1 MIIDWTEVLK
11 FTLSIVAI
19 LISVISV
26 TIAWK
31 NTQKQIRV
39 NKLEEIVTILYN
51 LHRMYNRMFWLLVDL
66 QKELNPENEESLR
79 YDWNI
84 ESKVFLESAKEYLPK
99 DSFNRLRILS
109 NAYLPN
115 DNLKFRLTAIGSLY
129 SELFMALETRSDHVL
144 EKYKGKIPKPS
155 SVSNFISLIEK
166 DLIKEMNL
174 GFDGMTIKLYK
185 SYKEGQFLRDLK
197 IED

>member
-66 QKELNPENEESLR
+66 QKELNPENEENLG

-84 ESKVFLESAKEYLPK
+84 ESKVFLESVKDYFPK
-99 DSFNRLRILS
+99 DSFNRLRIL
-109 NAYLPN
+109 L
-115 DNLKFRLTAIGSLY
+115 
-129 SELFMALETRSDHVL
+129 
-144 EKYKGKIPKPS
+144 GK
-155 SVSNFISLIEK
+155 
-166 DLIKEMNL
+166 
-174 GFDGMTIKLYK
+174 
-185 SYKEGQFLRDLK
+185 
-197 IED
+197 